1 MKPSKKV
8 WLIIGIAI
16 FAIVLAV
23 LFSMYSRQAGEREQL
38 EKSLED
44 AQFLLPQLTAQ
55 KEDLEDQLAQAQSL
69 LDRSRAEF
77 PESVECIEYGED
89 LFEIADDCNLE
100 LTTLR
105 PSKPTAKKVGAV
117 TYSVSSFAVSV
128 RGEVSDILDFVDAL
142 RAGVDFQLPWGAEVT
157 SVKISYSGGEST
169 AGTATINLNIYAY
182 KGE

>member
-23 LFSMYSRQAGEREQL
+23 LFSFYSRQAGEREQL
-38 EKSLED
+38 ENDLVVAK
-44 AQFLLPQLTAQ
+44 ALLPQLTAQ
-55 KEDLEDQLAQAQSL
+55 KEDMEDQLAQAQSL

-89 LFEIADDCNLE
+89 LFEIADDCDLR

-128 RGEVSDILDFVDAL
+128 KGEVSDILDFVDAL
-142 RAGVDFQLPWGAEVT
+142 RTGVDFQLPWGADVT
-157 SVKISYSGGEST
+157 SVKISYSGGEVT
-169 AGTATINLNIYAY
+169 TGTATINLNIYAY
-182 KGE
+182 EGE

>member
-23 LFSMYSRQAGEREQL
+23 LFLFYSREAGEREQL

-89 LFEIADDCNLE
+89 LFEIADDCDLK

-105 PSKPTAKKVGAV
+105 PSKPTSSAPY
-117 TYSVSSFAVSV
+117 TVSSFAVSV
-128 RGEVSDILDFVDAL
+128 KGEVSDILDFVDAL
-142 RAGVDFQLPWGAEVT
+142 RAGVDFQLPWSAEVT
-157 SVKISYSGGEST
+157 AVKISYAGEDA
-169 AGTATINLNIYAY
+169 AGTATISLNIYAY
-182 KGE
+182 R

>member
-23 LFSMYSRQAGEREQL
+23 LFSFYSRQAGEREQL

-55 KEDLEDQLAQAQSL
+55 KEDMEDQLAQAQSL

-89 LFEIADDCNLE
+89 LFEIADDCNLA
-100 LTTLR
+100 LTSLR
-105 PSKPTAKKVGAV
+105 PSKPTSSAI
-117 TYSVSSFAVSV
+117 YSVSSFVVSV
-128 RGEVSDILDFVDAL
+128 NGEVSDILDFVDAL
-142 RAGVDFQLPWGAEVT
+142 RAGVDFQLPWGADIT